1 MGKIELILIIV
12 IFNIVIASFI
22 IGIVIYIKQYK
33 KKKQLHENEI
43 KMNIELHKQELLS
56 TQLEMQLQTMQH
68 IGREIHD
75 NLGQKLTL
83 ASLYTQ
89 QLSYENKA
97 PQINDKIESI
107 STIINESLQELR
119 RLSKS
124 LTDDNIAE
132 KDFVT
137 LLSEECNKIKELKKC
152 AIQFTTSHK
161 NINLDYQAKNIL
173 LRIVQE
179 FFQNSI
185 KHSNCTLIN
194 VNLAISNSTVNLL
207 LNDNGV
213 GFDNTINYTGIG
225 LKNMAKRVEIL
236 NGTFELNSK
245 INKGTSLSLN
255 IPLQHEA

>member
-1 MGKIELILIIV
+1 MPPQEITIFIIAFIILII
-12 IFNIVIASFI
+12 IVVV
-22 IGIVIYIKQYK
+22 GIVLFINQAKMKNINHLTEK
-33 KKKQLHENEI
+33 KIMEAKHN
-43 KMNIELHKQELLS
+43 NELLAS
-56 TQLEMQLQTMQH
+56 QLEMQLQTMQH

-75 NLGQKLTL
+75 NVGQKLTL

-107 STIINESLQELR
+107 SSIINESLQELR

-161 NINLDYQAKNIL
+161 NINLDYQTKNIL

-207 LNDNGV
+207 LIDNGV
-213 GFDNTINYTGIG
+213 GFDNTINYIGIG